1 MTETEEQYVYVMSNI
16 SYPDDLLKIGWTREH
31 PNIRANDLHT
41 SGIPTPFNVEYVI
54 ITQEGSKLEK
64 NIHEHLKT
72 YRVNSN
78 REFFKISKDELTQ
91 ILIKDLTLE
100 LTPITEIIAPIDKKL
115 RHGKWVNDIKLL
127 YEKLEK
133 ETDVFFSKLRRKH
146 TQLVVNENNNQ
157 KIVSLKTNKSST
169 DALDWVAFD
178 DDTEEERIRK
188 ICYFIN
194 EDIIRYKKWVEELVN
209 DYEKIKI
216 RIGIVLLRQDNK
228 LLKEMILETHRKL
241 NNLKSE
247 YIWKL
252 DN

>member
-1 MTETEEQYVYVMSNI
+1 M
-16 SYPDDLLKIGWTREH
+16 
-31 PNIRANDLHT
+31 HT

-115 RHGKWVNDIKLL
+115 RHGKLVNDIKLL

-169 DALDWVAFD
+169 VAFD

-209 DYEKIKI
+209 NYEKIKI
-216 RIGIVLLRQDNK
+216 RIGIVLSHKIAKIAFFN
-228 LLKEMILETHRKL
+228 I
-241 NNLKSE
+241 
-247 YIWKL
+247 
-252 DN
+252 